1 MKWHHKAIAI
11 AAQVKRPEYKFA
23 ERQISLSLI
32 IYLSI
37 EENLTETKQ
46 MLEEVV
52 TLVYSYLSL
61 PQHTDPHAS
70 SSHCILPKTSFHSVH
85 IATEC
90 VHIARHHPA
99 FLPLESVALEA
110 AGMGIK
116 RRYAPACIIIH
127 QPLAA
132 TSCISR
138 GVKFDE
144 CTVH

>member
-1 MKWHHKAIAI
+1 
-11 AAQVKRPEYKFA
+11 
-23 ERQISLSLI
+23 
-32 IYLSI
+32 
-37 EENLTETKQ
+37 

-61 PQHTDPHAS
+61 PQHTDPHAF
-70 SSHCILPKTSFHSVH
+70 SSHCILPKTSFHSVHIATECVHIATQCVHIATECVH